1 MSARTLDFSV
11 YAVLIAFALAA
22 PFVFP
27 NYTSQ
32 VAVMW
37 LMVLMAVTWDMTG
50 GQMGYNSLGNVI
62 FFGLGM
68 YASAVVQI
76 WLVYDVAE
84 YTSAFGAIVVDFNDT
99 LVTLITICMVVGSI
113 LLAPAI
119 VLGYAVKAA
128 EKDDVAQGL

>member
-50 GQMGYNSLGNVI
+50 GQMGYN
-62 FFGLGM
+62 
-68 YASAVVQI
+68 
-76 WLVYDVAE
+76 
-84 YTSAFGAIVVDFNDT
+84 
-99 LVTLITICMVVGSI
+99 
-113 LLAPAI
+113 
-119 VLGYAVKAA
+119 
-128 EKDDVAQGL
+128 